1 MQRMSYWQ
9 IALRRVEIPVGQ
21 FLLFYVGGAAIVG
34 FLFSLLLI
42 FLTGGLAEG
51 ALFSGAAGI
60 LLIILLPILAGGAAA
75 AYPLLDVQR
84 SATMIEKE
92 MHMFITRMGILSLG
106 EVGAQSIFDILK
118 QMSDYGEL
126 ANEVK
131 RIETLVDKWHTSLP
145 EASRIVAQQSPS
157 PLWADFLDRMAFSIE
172 AGQAIDEFMRSEQET
187 VAEQYTTLY
196 DTRLES
202 VDTMKEIYVSLVSA
216 GLFGLVIAGIHLV
229 LFEVGS
235 ATDTPIMV
243 ASRLRFILLASLVFT
258 IIQIA
263 AVFAF
268 RATVPEDP
276 TFARDEMDTPFRLN
290 FFRAL
295 VGAGILTSFLTVIM
309 VILLAASW
317 EAVTN
322 QWDRYGLIFIAAPLS
337 PMLIPAIMIGREERQ
352 VLRRDETYPDF
363 IRALGGTAQ
372 ARSAEPSATIKALR
386 GIDFGMLDR
395 SIDRLEKR
403 LSTRIDSDR
412 AWDYFNADTNSA
424 VISRYT
430 RIYIEGSQSSGK
442 PADTAEMVSRSVGS
456 LLSLRRRRS
465 LSANTMR
472 GVALGLLIASV
483 TSLNVT
489 IAIVLK
495 LGDSIAGVAENF
507 TNTDVSALAE
517 FGAGLALPVME
528 DASGVGENIRMFKI
542 IVSILILFQ
551 VIAVSI
557 ISNRLRGGIWT
568 TAMGQGIQ
576 LLWVAGITSYI
587 TSLVLEAASA
597 VFGV

>member
-1 MQRMSYWQ
+1 MPIS
-9 IALRRVEIPVGQ
+9 Q
-21 FLLFYVGGAAIVG
+21 FLLFFVGGAAVAGLVFSFILISVTG
-34 FLFSLLLI
+34 GTGEQGLFTGSSSFLLILLLPLI
-42 FLTGGLAEG
+42 TG
-51 ALFSGAAGI
+51 SAAFVF
-60 LLIILLPILAGGAAA
+60 
-75 AYPLLDVQR
+75 PLLEVRR
-84 SATMIEKE
+84 SATLIEKE

-106 EVGAQSIFDILK
+106 EVAAQSIFDILK

-126 ANEVK
+126 AIEVK

-172 AGQAIDEFMRSEQET
+172 AGQPIDEFMRSEQET
-187 VAEQYTTLY
+187 VSEQYATLY

-235 ATDTPIMV
+235 ASDTPIMV
-243 ASRLRFILLASLVFT
+243 ASRLRFLLLAGLLFT
-258 IIQIA
+258 VVQVG

-268 RATVPEDP
+268 RASIPEDP
-276 TFARDEMDTPFRLN
+276 TFARDSLDTPFRIN
-290 FFRAL
+290 FIRSL
-295 VGAGILTSFLTVIM
+295 VMSFVLTA
-309 VILLAASW
+309 ILLVVTIITILSAW
-317 EAVTN
+317 EAVTS
-322 QWDRYGLIFIAAPLS
+322 QWDRYGLLLIAAPLS
-337 PMLIPAIMIGREERQ
+337 PMLIPALMVGREERQ
-352 VLRRDETYPDF
+352 ILRRDETYPDF

-372 ARSAEPSATIKALR
+372 ARSSEPSATIKALR
-386 GIDFGMLDR
+386 GIDFGMLDD
-395 SIDRLEKR
+395 SIDRLERR

-430 RIYIEGSQSSGK
+430 RIYIEGSQSSGQ
-442 PADTAEMVSRSVGS
+442 PARTAEMVSRTVGS

-472 GVALGLLIASV
+472 GVALGLLIACV

-489 IAIVLK
+489 ISIVMR
-495 LGDSIAGVAENF
+495 LGDSIAGIATTFTENS
-507 TNTDVSALAE
+507 NVDLAQ
-517 FGAGLALPVME
+517 FGAQIALPIMD
-528 DASGVGENIRMFKI
+528 DASGVSENIRLFKI

-551 VIAVSI
+551 VWAVSI
-557 ISNRLRGGIWT
+557 ISNRLRGGGMT
-568 TAMGQGIQ
+568 TAMGQSIQ
-576 LLWVAGITSYI
+576 LLWIAGITSYV
-587 TSLVLEAASA
+587 TSLILESAAA
-597 VFGV
+597 LFNV